1 MTVDPA
7 VPEDVRDHLPLT
19 PVVFEILLALSDGER
34 HGYALMQTVEERTGG
49 AVRLHAGTLYRALA
63 RLVEAGCIDEV
74 DAPVA
79 VEDADERRRYYAL
92 TSLGRRVGAAEA
104 RRLESQ
110 VGAARAQGLLE
121 GLERA

>member
-1 MTVDPA
+1 MTTDPTL
-7 VPEDVRDHLPLT
+7 PEDIRNHLPLT

-34 HGYALMQTVEERTGG
+34 HGYALMQAVEERTGG

-63 RLVEAGCIDEV
+63 RLVEAGCLDEV
-74 DAPVA
+74 DPPAA
-79 VEDADERRRYYAL
+79 EEADERRRYYAL
-92 TSLGRRVGAAEA
+92 TSLGRRIGAAEA